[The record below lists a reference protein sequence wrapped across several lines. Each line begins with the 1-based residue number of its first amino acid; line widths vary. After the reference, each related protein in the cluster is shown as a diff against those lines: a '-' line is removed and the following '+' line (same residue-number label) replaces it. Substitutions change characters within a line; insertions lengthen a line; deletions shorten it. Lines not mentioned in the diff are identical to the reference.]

1 MTEILI
7 REARESDLLTI
18 KKLTLELI
26 EAMGN
31 TEGIDIK
38 LIAENCRNLLNEV
51 NSHILVAE
59 IEGVVAGF
67 VNFTTRK
74 TILHRGLSGLI
85 DELIVAKSYRG
96 KGIGKQLLSSVI
108 EKSRQLGCCEVEVS
122 TEKTNIKARE
132 FYRQCGFTERGVL
145 FEIDLDDKDVGN
157 FA

>member
-1 MTEILI
+1 MTDIII
-7 REARESDLLTI
+7 REAKEFDLLTI
-18 KKLTLELI
+18 GKLTLELI
-26 EAMGN
+26 KAMGN

-38 LIAENCRNLLNEV
+38 LIAENCRNLLSEL

-59 IEGVVAGF
+59 IDGVVAGF

-96 KGIGKQLLSSVI
+96 KGVGKQLLSSAI
-108 EKSRQLGCCEVEVS
+108 KKSRQLGCCEVEVS
-122 TEKTNIKARE
+122 TERTNIKARE

-145 FEIDLDDKDVGN
+145 FEIDL
-157 FA
+157 

>member
-1 MTEILI
+1 MTDIII
-7 REARESDLLTI
+7 REAKESDLLTI
-18 KKLTLELI
+18 GKLTLELI
-26 EAMGN
+26 EAMRN

-38 LIAENCRNLLNEV
+38 LITENCRNLLSEA
-51 NSHILVAE
+51 NSYILVAE
-59 IEGVVAGF
+59 IEGIVVGF

-96 KGIGKQLLSSVI
+96 KGVGKQLLSSVI

-122 TEKTNIKARE
+122 SEKTNAKARE

-145 FEIDLDDKDVGN
+145 FEIDL
-157 FA
+157 

>member
-1 MTEILI
+1 MNDIII
-7 REARESDLLTI
+7 RDAKSSDLLTI
-18 KKLTLELI
+18 KKLMIELI

-38 LIAENCRNLLNEV
+38 LIAENCQNLLSEA
-51 NSHILVAE
+51 NSYILMAE
-59 IEGVVAGF
+59 IKGVIVGF
-67 VNFTTRK
+67 LNFTTRK

-96 KGIGKQLLSSVI
+96 KGIGKQLLLSAI

-132 FYRQCGFTERGVL
+132 FYIQCGFTERGVL
-145 FEIDLDDKDVGN
+145 FEIDL
-157 FA
+157 

>member
-1 MTEILI
+1 MTDILI
-7 REARESDLLTI
+7 REAKEADLLTI
-18 KKLTLELI
+18 GKLTLELI

-59 IEGVVAGF
+59 IGGFVVGF

-85 DELIVAKSYRG
+85 DELIIAKSYRG
-96 KGIGKQLLSSVI
+96 KGIGKQLLSSAI
-108 EKSRQLGCCEVEVS
+108 KKSRQLGCCEVEVS

-132 FYRQCGFTERGVL
+132 FYRQCGFTERGMF
-145 FEIDLDDKDVGN
+145 FEMDL
-157 FA
+157 

>member
-1 MTEILI
+1 MTDIII

-18 KKLTLELI
+18 KQLTFELI
-26 EAMGN
+26 ETMGD

-38 LIAENCRNLLNEV
+38 LISENCQNFLSEV
-51 NSHILVAE
+51 NSYILVAE

-67 VNFTTRK
+67 INFTTRK
-74 TILHRGLSGLI
+74 TISHRGLSGLI

-96 KGIGKQLLSSVI
+96 KGVGKQLLSSVI

-145 FEIDLDDKDVGN
+145 FEIDL
-157 FA
+157 

>member
-1 MTEILI
+1 MTGIII
-7 REARESDLLTI
+7 REARETDLLTI
-18 KKLTLELI
+18 RKLTLELI
-26 EAMGN
+26 KTMEN

-38 LIAENCRNLLNEV
+38 LIAENCQNFLSEV
-51 NSHILVAE
+51 NSYILVAE

-67 VNFTTRK
+67 INFTTRK
-74 TILHRGLSGLI
+74 TISHRGLSGLI

-96 KGIGKQLLSSVI
+96 KGVGKQLLSSVI

-145 FEIDLDDKDVGN
+145 FEIDL
-157 FA
+157 

>member
-7 REARESDLLTI
+7 REAKGSDLLTI
-18 KKLTLELI
+18 GKLTLELI

-38 LIAENCRNLLNEV
+38 LIAENCRNLLSEV

-96 KGIGKQLLSSVI
+96 KGIGKQLLSSAI

-132 FYRQCGFTERGVL
+132 FYRQYGFTERGVL
-145 FEIDLDDKDVGN
+145 FEMDL
-157 FA
+157 

>member
-7 REARESDLLTI
+7 REAKESDLLTI
-18 KKLTLELI
+18 GKLTLELI

-38 LIAENCRNLLNEV
+38 LIAENCRNLLSKV
-51 NSHILVAE
+51 NSNILVAE

-67 VNFTTRK
+67 VNFMTRK
-74 TILHRGLSGLI
+74 TILHGGLSGLI

-96 KGIGKQLLSSVI
+96 KGIGKQLLSSAI

-132 FYRQCGFTERGVL
+132 FYRQYGFTERGVL
-145 FEIDLDDKDVGN
+145 FEIDL
-157 FA
+157 

>member
-1 MTEILI
+1 MTDIII
-7 REARESDLLTI
+7 REAKVSDLLTI
-18 KKLTLELI
+18 RKLTLELI

-38 LIAENCRNLLNEV
+38 LIAENYRNFLSGA

-59 IEGVVAGF
+59 IEGVVVGF
-67 VNFTTRK
+67 LNFTTRK

-85 DELIVAKSYRG
+85 DEIIVAKSYRG
-96 KGIGKQLLSSVI
+96 KGVGKQLLSSAI

-145 FEIDLDDKDVGN
+145 FEIDL
-157 FA
+157 

>member
-1 MTEILI
+1 MTDIII
-7 REARESDLLTI
+7 REARESDLFTI
-18 KKLTLELI
+18 RKLTLELI

-38 LIAENCRNLLNEV
+38 LIAENCQNFLSEA

-59 IEGVVAGF
+59 IEGVVVGF
-67 VNFTTRK
+67 LNFMTRK

-96 KGIGKQLLSSVI
+96 KGVGKQLLSSAI

-132 FYRQCGFTERGVL
+132 FFRQCGFTERGLL
-145 FEIDLDDKDVGN
+145 FEIDL
-157 FA
+157 

>member
-1 MTEILI
+1 MTDILI

-18 KKLTLELI
+18 RKLTLELI

-38 LIAENCRNLLNEV
+38 LIAENCQNLLSED

-59 IEGVVAGF
+59 IEGVVVGF

-85 DELIVAKSYRG
+85 DEIIVAKSYRG
-96 KGIGKQLLSSVI
+96 KSLGKQLLSSAI

-122 TEKTNIKARE
+122 TEKINIKARE
-132 FYRQCGFTERGVL
+132 FYRQCGFTERGMF
-145 FEIDLDDKDVGN
+145 FEIDL
-157 FA
+157 

>member
-7 REARESDLLTI
+7 REAKESDLLTI
-18 KKLTLELI
+18 RKLTLELI
-26 EAMGN
+26 EATGN

-38 LIAENCRNLLNEV
+38 LIAVNCQNFLNEA

-59 IEGVVAGF
+59 IEGVVVGF
-67 VNFTTRK
+67 INFTTRK
-74 TILHRGLSGLI
+74 TISHRGLSGLI

-96 KGIGKQLLSSVI
+96 KGVGKQLLSSAI

-132 FYRQCGFTERGVL
+132 FYRQCGFTERGVF
-145 FEIDLDDKDVGN
+145 FEIDL
-157 FA
+157 

>member
-1 MTEILI
+1 MTDIII
-7 REARESDLLTI
+7 REARETDLLTI
-18 KKLTLELI
+18 RKLTLELI

-38 LIAENCRNLLNEV
+38 LIAENCQYFLSEA
-51 NSHILVAE
+51 NSHILVAV
-59 IEGVVAGF
+59 IEDVVVGF
-67 VNFTTRK
+67 INFTTRK
-74 TILHRGLSGLI
+74 TISHRGLSGLI

-96 KGIGKQLLSSVI
+96 KGVGKQLLSSAI

-145 FEIDLDDKDVGN
+145 FEIDL
-157 FA
+157 

>member
-18 KKLTLELI
+18 GKLTLELI

-59 IEGVVAGF
+59 IGGVVVGF

-85 DELIVAKSYRG
+85 DEIIVAKSYRG
-96 KGIGKQLLSSVI
+96 KGLGKQLLSSAI

-122 TEKTNIKARE
+122 TEKTNIRARE
-132 FYRQCGFTERGVL
+132 FYRQCGFTERGLL
-145 FEIDLDDKDVGN
+145 FEIDL
-157 FA
+157 

>member
-1 MTEILI
+1 MTDIII

-18 KKLTLELI
+18 GKLTLELI

-59 IEGVVAGF
+59 IEGVVVGF
-67 VNFTTRK
+67 VSFTTRK

-85 DELIVAKSYRG
+85 DELIIAKSYRG
-96 KGIGKQLLSSVI
+96 KGIGKQLLSSAI

-122 TEKTNIKARE
+122 TEKTNIKARG
-132 FYRQCGFTERGVL
+132 FYRQYGFTERGMF
-145 FEIDLDDKDVGN
+145 FEMDL
-157 FA
+157 